1 MLIEPV
7 YQMISTLSEYQQ
19 QDQRV
24 KRRQKNTR
32 GGAKVL
38 YLLEIYNIK
47 DLKRFLRMLSQEE

>member
-7 YQMISTLSEYQQ
+7 CQMISTLSEYQQ

-38 YLLEIYNIK
+38 YPLEIYKIK
-47 DLKRFLRMLSQEE
+47 KLL

>member
-38 YLLEIYNIK
+38 YLLKVHKIK
-47 DLKRFLRMLSQEE
+47 NLKNVF

>member
-32 GGAKVL
+32 GGAKVKVS
-38 YLLEIYNIK
+38 YFLEIA
-47 DLKRFLRMLSQEE
+47 